1 VTLVSESRE
10 ESHEGRRFRFDG
22 ARRGAFGCHLDITGY
37 GSCEERCGRCF
48 SEPGA
53 MPTSGP
59 HRLTA
64 GVKEYKDV
72 NRLNEFI

>member
-1 VTLVSESRE
+1 MRTAGFVSMALVA
-10 ESHEGRRFRFDG
+10 GFRLPLG
-22 ARRGAFGCHLDITGY
+22 HHSY

-72 NRLNEFI
+72 NRRNEFI